1 MKQSS
6 ISLASLILMGVALLG
21 IGFAGGWLF
30 TWERYVQ
37 VMLERQTMNEVILSE
52 LYMQKGTIW
61 ALMNFAA
68 YQDAVKYDGQVLTKL
83 MDAVEGYTLDTAGGQ
98 Q

>member
-1 MKQSS
+1 MKRPPINFVSLVLMS
-6 ISLASLILMGVALLG
+6 IAILA